1 MLPQANSQN
10 ISRIPECNND
20 QSTNTND
27 TEVEESKTGMTRFMD
42 TFSNS
47 VKPKPTKLSMAQLIE
62 QKKKEILDLN
72 K

>member
-1 MLPQANSQN
+1 MLSQGKSQST
-10 ISRIPECNND
+10 SRIPEYNND
-20 QSTNTND
+20 SSTNTSK